1 MVRDE
6 GLTLHEAAAELGVHY
21 MTAYRYVRLGQLD
34 AVKRSGTWRVSRA
47 ELDRFRA
54 EPSDQPADRASHGP
68 SGRVDWGQRMQSR
81 LVAGDAGGAWTF
93 VESALAAGSTPARAY
108 TEVISPA
115 LVNIGERW
123 AAGELDISVE
133 HRATGIVQR
142 IIGRLGPQFVRR
154 GRSRGSV
161 VIGAPSG
168 ERHGLVV
175 SMLSDLVRA
184 AGWEVS
190 DIGADSPASSFVSAA
205 RETAS
210 VAVVVSVTHAD
221 SLESCRDT
229 VLAIRDAEPDLPVIV
244 GGRGIASRAVAASV
258 GADHHSAGLDD
269 LLDLLD
275 EVAASTRSA

>member
-1 MVRDE
+1 MVCDE

-34 AVKRSGTWRVSRA
+34 AVKHSGTWRVSRA

-54 EPSDQPADRASHGP
+54 EPSEEPAERAP
-68 SGRVDWGQRMQSR
+68 RGRVDWGQRMQSR
-81 LVAGDAGGAWTF
+81 LVAGDAGGAWS
-93 VESALAAGSTPARAY
+93 VIESALAAGSTPARVY

-205 RETAS
+205 RETRSA
-210 VAVVVSVTHAD
+210 AVVVSVTLAD

-229 VLAIRDAEPDLPVIV
+229 VLAIREAEPDMPVIV

-275 EVAASTRSA
+275 QVAAGSRTA

>member
-34 AVKRSGTWRVSRA
+34 AAKSSGTWRVSRT

-54 EPSDQPADRASHGP
+54 EPAEEPAERAP
-68 SGRVDWGQRMQSR
+68 RGRVDWGQRMHSR
-81 LVAGDAGGAWTF
+81 LVAGDAGGAWS
-93 VESALAAGSTPARAY
+93 VIESALAAGSTPARVY

-205 RETAS
+205 RETRSA
-210 VAVVVSVTHAD
+210 AVVVSVTLAD

-229 VLAIRDAEPDLPVIV
+229 VLAIREAEPDMPVIV

-275 EVAASTRSA
+275 QVAAGSRTA

>member
-54 EPSDQPADRASHGP
+54 EPAEEPAERAP
-68 SGRVDWGQRMQSR
+68 RGRVDWGQRMHSR
-81 LVAGDAGGAWTF
+81 LVAGDAGVAWS
-93 VESALAAGSTPARAY
+93 VIESALAAGSTPARVY

-205 RETAS
+205 RETRSA
-210 VAVVVSVTHAD
+210 AVVVSVTHAD

-229 VLAIRDAEPDLPVIV
+229 VLAIREAEPDMPVIV

-275 EVAASTRSA
+275 QVAAGSRTA

>member
-34 AVKRSGTWRVSRA
+34 AVKRSGTWRVSRT

-68 SGRVDWGQRMQSR
+68 RGRVDWGQRMQSR
-81 LVAGDAGGAWTF
+81 LVAGDAGGAWTV
-93 VESALAAGSTPARAY
+93 VESALAAGSTPARVY

-161 VIGAPSG
+161 VIGAPPG

-229 VLAIRDAEPDLPVIV
+229 LLAIRDAEPELPVIV

>member
-34 AVKRSGTWRVSRA
+34 AVKRSGSWRVSRA
-47 ELDRFRA
+47 EIDRFRA
-54 EPSDQPADRASHGP
+54 EPAEEPAERAP
-68 SGRVDWGQRMQSR
+68 RGRVDWGQRMHSR
-81 LVAGDAGGAWTF
+81 LVAGDAGGAWS
-93 VESALAAGSTPARAY
+93 VIESALAAGSTPARVY

-205 RETAS
+205 RETRSA
-210 VAVVVSVTHAD
+210 AVVVSVTHAD

-229 VLAIRDAEPDLPVIV
+229 VLAIREAEPDMPVIV

-275 EVAASTRSA
+275 QVAAGSRTA

>member
-1 MVRDE
+1 MVCDE

-54 EPSDQPADRASHGP
+54 EPAEEPAERAP
-68 SGRVDWGQRMQSR
+68 RGRVDWGQRMQSR
-81 LVAGDAGGAWTF
+81 LVAGDAGGAWS
-93 VESALAAGSTPARAY
+93 VIESALAAGSTPARVY

-205 RETAS
+205 RETRSA
-210 VAVVVSVTHAD
+210 AVVVSVTHAD

-229 VLAIRDAEPDLPVIV
+229 VLAIREAEPDMPVIV

-275 EVAASTRSA
+275 QVAAGSRTA

>member
-54 EPSDQPADRASHGP
+54 EPAEEPAERAP
-68 SGRVDWGQRMQSR
+68 RGRVDWGQRMHSR
-81 LVAGDAGGAWTF
+81 LVAGDAGGAWS
-93 VESALAAGSTPARAY
+93 VIESALAAGSTPARVY

-168 ERHGLVV
+168 EHHGLVV

-205 RETAS
+205 RETRSA
-210 VAVVVSVTHAD
+210 AVVVSVTHAD

-229 VLAIRDAEPDLPVIV
+229 VLAIREAEPDMPVIV

-275 EVAASTRSA
+275 QVAAGSRTA

>member
-54 EPSDQPADRASHGP
+54 EPSEEPAERAP
-68 SGRVDWGQRMQSR
+68 RGRVDWGQRMHSR
-81 LVAGDAGGAWTF
+81 LVAGDAGGAWS
-93 VESALAAGSTPARAY
+93 VIESALAAGSTPARVY

-205 RETAS
+205 RETRSA
-210 VAVVVSVTHAD
+210 AVVVSVTHAD

-229 VLAIRDAEPDLPVIV
+229 VLAIREAEPDMPVIV

-275 EVAASTRSA
+275 QVAAGSRTA

>member
-54 EPSDQPADRASHGP
+54 EPSEEPAERAP
-68 SGRVDWGQRMQSR
+68 RGRVDWGQRMHSR
-81 LVAGDAGGAWTF
+81 LVAGDAGGAWS
-93 VESALAAGSTPARAY
+93 VIESALAAGSTPARVY

-133 HRATGIVQR
+133 HRASGIVQR

-205 RETAS
+205 RETRSA
-210 VAVVVSVTHAD
+210 AVVVSVTHAD

-229 VLAIRDAEPDLPVIV
+229 VLAIREAEPDMPVIV

-275 EVAASTRSA
+275 QVAAGSRTA

>member
-6 GLTLHEAAAELGVHY
+6 GLTLHEAASELGVHY

-81 LVAGDAGGAWTF
+81 LVAGDAGGAWTV

>member
-54 EPSDQPADRASHGP
+54 EPAEEPAERAP
-68 SGRVDWGQRMQSR
+68 RGRVDWGQRMHSR
-81 LVAGDAGGAWTF
+81 LVAGDAGGAWS
-93 VESALAAGSTPARAY
+93 VIESALAAGSTPARVY

-205 RETAS
+205 RETRSA
-210 VAVVVSVTHAD
+210 AVVVSVTHAD

-229 VLAIRDAEPDLPVIV
+229 VLAIREAEPDVPVIV
-244 GGRGIASRAVAASV
+244 GGQGIASRAVAASV

-275 EVAASTRSA
+275 QVAAGSRTA

>member
-54 EPSDQPADRASHGP
+54 EPSEEPAERAP
-68 SGRVDWGQRMQSR
+68 RGRVDWGQRMHSR
-81 LVAGDAGGAWTF
+81 LVAGDAGGAWS
-93 VESALAAGSTPARAY
+93 VIESALAAGSTPARVY

-205 RETAS
+205 RETRSA
-210 VAVVVSVTHAD
+210 AVVVSVTLAD

-229 VLAIRDAEPDLPVIV
+229 VLAIREAEPDMPVIV

-275 EVAASTRSA
+275 QVAAGSRTA

>member
-34 AVKRSGTWRVSRA
+34 AVKHSGTWRVSRA

-54 EPSDQPADRASHGP
+54 EPAEEPAERAP
-68 SGRVDWGQRMQSR
+68 RGRVDWGQRMQSR
-81 LVAGDAGGAWTF
+81 LVAGDAGGAWS
-93 VESALAAGSTPARAY
+93 VIESALAAGSTPARVY

-205 RETAS
+205 RETRSA
-210 VAVVVSVTHAD
+210 AVVVSVTLAD

-229 VLAIRDAEPDLPVIV
+229 VLAIREAEPDMPVIV

-275 EVAASTRSA
+275 QVAAGSRTA

>member
-54 EPSDQPADRASHGP
+54 EPAEEPAERAP
-68 SGRVDWGQRMQSR
+68 RGRVDWGQRMHSR
-81 LVAGDAGGAWTF
+81 LVAGDAGGAWS
-93 VESALAAGSTPARAY
+93 VIESALAAGSTPARVY

-205 RETAS
+205 RETRSA
-210 VAVVVSVTHAD
+210 AVVVSVTLAD

-229 VLAIRDAEPDLPVIV
+229 VLAIREAEPDMPVIV

-275 EVAASTRSA
+275 QVAAGSRTA

>member
-34 AVKRSGTWRVSRA
+34 AAKRSGTWRVSRA

-54 EPSDQPADRASHGP
+54 EPSEEPAERAP
-68 SGRVDWGQRMQSR
+68 RGRVDWGQRMHSR
-81 LVAGDAGGAWTF
+81 LVAGDAGGAWS
-93 VESALAAGSTPARAY
+93 VIESALAAGSTPARVY

-205 RETAS
+205 RETRSA
-210 VAVVVSVTHAD
+210 AVVVSVTHAD

-229 VLAIRDAEPDLPVIV
+229 VLAIREAEPDMPVIV

-275 EVAASTRSA
+275 QVAAGSRTA

>member
-34 AVKRSGTWRVSRA
+34 AVKRSGTWRLSRA

-54 EPSDQPADRASHGP
+54 EPSEEPAERAP
-68 SGRVDWGQRMQSR
+68 RGRVDWGQRMHSR
-81 LVAGDAGGAWTF
+81 LVAGDAGGAWS
-93 VESALAAGSTPARAY
+93 VIESALAAGSTPARVY

-205 RETAS
+205 RETRSA
-210 VAVVVSVTHAD
+210 AVVVSVTHAD

-229 VLAIRDAEPDLPVIV
+229 VLAIREAEPDMPVIV

-275 EVAASTRSA
+275 QVAAGSRTA

>member
-6 GLTLHEAAAELGVHY
+6 GLTLHEAASELGVHY

-68 SGRVDWGQRMQSR
+68 RGRADWGQRMQSR
-81 LVAGDAGGAWTF
+81 LVAGDAGGAWTV
-93 VESALAAGSTPARAY
+93 VESALAAGSTPARVY

>member
-54 EPSDQPADRASHGP
+54 EPAEEPAERAP
-68 SGRVDWGQRMQSR
+68 RGRVDWGQRMHSR
-81 LVAGDAGGAWTF
+81 LVAGDAGGAWS
-93 VESALAAGSTPARAY
+93 VIESALAAGSTPARVY

-205 RETAS
+205 RETRSA
-210 VAVVVSVTHAD
+210 VVVVSVTHAD

-229 VLAIRDAEPDLPVIV
+229 VLAIREAEPDMPVIV

-275 EVAASTRSA
+275 QVAAGSRTA

>member
-54 EPSDQPADRASHGP
+54 EPAEEPAERAP
-68 SGRVDWGQRMQSR
+68 RGRVDWGQRMHSR
-81 LVAGDAGGAWTF
+81 LVAGDAGGAWS
-93 VESALAAGSTPARAY
+93 VIESALAAGSTPARVY

-142 IIGRLGPQFVRR
+142 IIGRLGPQFARR

-205 RETAS
+205 RETRSA
-210 VAVVVSVTHAD
+210 AVVVSVTHAD

-229 VLAIRDAEPDLPVIV
+229 VLAIREAEPDMPVIV

-275 EVAASTRSA
+275 QVAAGSRTA

>member
-54 EPSDQPADRASHGP
+54 EPAEEPAERAP
-68 SGRVDWGQRMQSR
+68 RGRVDWGQRMHSR
-81 LVAGDAGGAWTF
+81 LVAGDAGGAWS
-93 VESALAAGSTPARAY
+93 VIESALASGSTPARVY

-142 IIGRLGPQFVRR
+142 IIGRLGPQFARR

-175 SMLSDLVRA
+175 SMLSDLIRA

-205 RETAS
+205 RETRSA
-210 VAVVVSVTHAD
+210 AVVVSVTHAD

-229 VLAIRDAEPDLPVIV
+229 VLAIREAEPDMPVIV

-275 EVAASTRSA
+275 QVAAGSRTA

>member
-54 EPSDQPADRASHGP
+54 EPVEEPAERAP
-68 SGRVDWGQRMQSR
+68 RGRVDWGQRMQSR
-81 LVAGDAGGAWTF
+81 LVAGDAGGAWS
-93 VESALAAGSTPARAY
+93 VIESALAAGSTPARVY

-205 RETAS
+205 RETRSA
-210 VAVVVSVTHAD
+210 AVVVSVTHAD

-229 VLAIRDAEPDLPVIV
+229 VLAIREAEPDMPVIV

-275 EVAASTRSA
+275 QVAAGSRTA

>member
-6 GLTLHEAAAELGVHY
+6 GLTLHEAASELGVHY

-54 EPSDQPADRASHGP
+54 EPSDQPADRASDGP
-68 SGRVDWGQRMQSR
+68 RGRVDWGQRMQSR
-81 LVAGDAGGAWTF
+81 LVAGDAGGAWTV
-93 VESALAAGSTPARAY
+93 VESALAAGSTPARVY

-210 VAVVVSVTHAD
+210 VAVTWRRSG
-221 SLESCRDT
+221 CRT
-229 VLAIRDAEPDLPVIV
+229 
-244 GGRGIASRAVAASV
+244 GRPGCGRFLSW
-258 GADHHSAGLDD
+258 
-269 LLDLLD
+269 
-275 EVAASTRSA
+275 

>member
-1 MVRDE
+1 MVCDE

-34 AVKRSGTWRVSRA
+34 AAKRSGTWRVSRA

-54 EPSDQPADRASHGP
+54 EPAEEPAERAP
-68 SGRVDWGQRMQSR
+68 RGRVDWGQRMHSR
-81 LVAGDAGGAWTF
+81 LVAGDAGGAWS
-93 VESALAAGSTPARAY
+93 VIESALAAGSTPARVY

-205 RETAS
+205 RETRSA
-210 VAVVVSVTHAD
+210 AVVVSVTHAD

-229 VLAIRDAEPDLPVIV
+229 VLAIREAEPDMPVIV

-275 EVAASTRSA
+275 QVAAGSRTA

>member
-54 EPSDQPADRASHGP
+54 EPAEEPAERAP
-68 SGRVDWGQRMQSR
+68 RGRVDWGQRMHSR
-81 LVAGDAGGAWTF
+81 LVAGDAGGAWS
-93 VESALAAGSTPARAY
+93 VIESALAAGSTPARVY

-205 RETAS
+205 RETRSA
-210 VAVVVSVTHAD
+210 AVVVSVTHAD

-229 VLAIRDAEPDLPVIV
+229 VLAIREAEPDMPVIV

-275 EVAASTRSA
+275 QVAAGSRTA

>member
-1 MVRDE
+1 
-6 GLTLHEAAAELGVHY
+6 
-21 MTAYRYVRLGQLD
+21 AYRYVRLGQLD

-54 EPSDQPADRASHGP
+54 EPSEEPAERAP
-68 SGRVDWGQRMQSR
+68 RGRVDWGQRMHSR
-81 LVAGDAGGAWTF
+81 LVAGDAGGAWS
-93 VESALAAGSTPARAY
+93 VIESALAAGSTPARVY

-205 RETAS
+205 RETRSA
-210 VAVVVSVTHAD
+210 AVVVSVTHAD

-229 VLAIRDAEPDLPVIV
+229 VLAIREAEPDMPVIV

-275 EVAASTRSA
+275 QVAAGSRTA

>member
-47 ELDRFRA
+47 EFDRFRA
-54 EPSDQPADRASHGP
+54 EPAEEPAERAP
-68 SGRVDWGQRMQSR
+68 RGRVDWGQRMHSR
-81 LVAGDAGGAWTF
+81 LVAGDAGGAWS
-93 VESALAAGSTPARAY
+93 VIESALAAGSTPARVY

-205 RETAS
+205 RETRSA
-210 VAVVVSVTHAD
+210 AVVVSVTHAD

-229 VLAIRDAEPDLPVIV
+229 VLAIREAEPDMPVIV

-275 EVAASTRSA
+275 QVAAGSRTA

>member
-54 EPSDQPADRASHGP
+54 EPAEEPAERAP
-68 SGRVDWGQRMQSR
+68 RGRVDWGQRMQSR
-81 LVAGDAGGAWTF
+81 LVAGDAGGAWS
-93 VESALAAGSTPARAY
+93 VIESALAAGSTPARVY

-205 RETAS
+205 RETRSA
-210 VAVVVSVTHAD
+210 AVVVSVTHAD

-229 VLAIRDAEPDLPVIV
+229 VLAIREAEPDMPVIV

-275 EVAASTRSA
+275 QVAAGSRTA

>member
-54 EPSDQPADRASHGP
+54 EPAEEPAERAP
-68 SGRVDWGQRMQSR
+68 RGRVDWGQRMHSR
-81 LVAGDAGGAWTF
+81 LVAGDAGGAWS
-93 VESALAAGSTPARAY
+93 VIESALAAGSTPARVY

-205 RETAS
+205 RETRSA
-210 VAVVVSVTHAD
+210 AVVGSGTHAD

-229 VLAIRDAEPDLPVIV
+229 VLAIREAEPDMPVIV

-275 EVAASTRSA
+275 QVAAGSRTA

>member
-34 AVKRSGTWRVSRA
+34 AAKRSGTWRVSRA

-54 EPSDQPADRASHGP
+54 EPAEEPAERAP
-68 SGRVDWGQRMQSR
+68 RGRVDWGQRMQSR
-81 LVAGDAGGAWTF
+81 LVAGDAGGAWS
-93 VESALAAGSTPARAY
+93 VIESALAAGSTPARVY

-205 RETAS
+205 RETRSA
-210 VAVVVSVTHAD
+210 AVVVSVTHAD

-229 VLAIRDAEPDLPVIV
+229 VLAIREAEPDMPVIV

-275 EVAASTRSA
+275 QVAAGSRTA

>member
-54 EPSDQPADRASHGP
+54 EPAEEPAERAP
-68 SGRVDWGQRMQSR
+68 RGRVDWGQRMQSR
-81 LVAGDAGGAWTF
+81 LVAGDAGGAWS
-93 VESALAAGSTPARAY
+93 VIESALAAGSTPARVY

-142 IIGRLGPQFVRR
+142 IIGRLGPQFARR

-205 RETAS
+205 RETRSA
-210 VAVVVSVTHAD
+210 AVVVSVTHAD

-229 VLAIRDAEPDLPVIV
+229 VLAIREAEPDMPVIV

-275 EVAASTRSA
+275 QVAAGSRTA

>member
-34 AVKRSGTWRVSRA
+34 AAKRSGTWRVSRT
-47 ELDRFRA
+47 EVDRFRA
-54 EPSDQPADRASHGP
+54 EPAEEPAERAP
-68 SGRVDWGQRMQSR
+68 RGRVDWGQRMQSR
-81 LVAGDAGGAWTF
+81 LVAGDAGGAWS
-93 VESALAAGSTPARAY
+93 VIESALAAGSTPARVY

-175 SMLSDLVRA
+175 SMLSDMVRA

-205 RETAS
+205 RETRSA
-210 VAVVVSVTHAD
+210 AVVVSVTLAD

-229 VLAIRDAEPDLPVIV
+229 VLAIREAEPDMPVIV

-275 EVAASTRSA
+275 QVAAGSRTA

>member
-34 AVKRSGTWRVSRA
+34 AAKRSGTWRVSRT

-54 EPSDQPADRASHGP
+54 EPAEEPAERAP
-68 SGRVDWGQRMQSR
+68 RGRVDWGQRMQSR
-81 LVAGDAGGAWTF
+81 LVAGDAGGAWS
-93 VESALAAGSTPARAY
+93 VIESALAAGSTPARVY

-205 RETAS
+205 RETRSA
-210 VAVVVSVTHAD
+210 AVVVSVTHAD

-229 VLAIRDAEPDLPVIV
+229 VLAIREAEPDMPVIV

-275 EVAASTRSA
+275 QVAAGSRTA

>member
-6 GLTLHEAAAELGVHY
+6 GLTLHEAAADLGVHY

-34 AVKRSGTWRVSRA
+34 AVKRAGSWRVSRS
-47 ELDRFRA
+47 ELERFRA
-54 EPSDQPADRASHGP
+54 APAEEPSESTGR
-68 SGRVDWGQRMQSR
+68 GRVDWSERMHSR
-81 LVAGDAGGAWTF
+81 LVAGDSGGAWSV
-93 VESALAAGSTPARAY
+93 VESALAAGSTPARVY

-115 LVNIGERW
+115 LVTIGDRW
-123 AAGELDISVE
+123 AQGELDISVE

-161 VIGAPSG
+161 VIGSPSG

-190 DIGADSPASSFVSAA
+190 DIGADSPASSFISAM
-205 RETAS
+205 RETGS

-221 SLESCRDT
+221 SLPSCRDT
-229 VLAIRDAEPDLPVIV
+229 VLAIRGAEPDIPVIV
-244 GGRGIASRAVAASV
+244 GGRGITSRAVAADV
-258 GADHHSAGLDD
+258 GADHHAAGLDD
-269 LLDLLD
+269 LLELLG

>member
-34 AVKRSGTWRVSRA
+34 AVKRSGIWRVSRA

-54 EPSDQPADRASHGP
+54 EPAEEPVERTP
-68 SGRVDWGQRMQSR
+68 RGRVDWGQRMQSR
-81 LVAGDAGGAWTF
+81 LVAGDAGGAWSV
-93 VESALAAGSTPARAY
+93 VESALAAGSTPARVY

-205 RETAS
+205 RETRSA
-210 VAVVVSVTHAD
+210 AVVVSVTHVD

-229 VLAIRDAEPDLPVIV
+229 VLAIREAEPDMPVIV

-275 EVAASTRSA
+275 QVAASSRTA

>member
-34 AVKRSGTWRVSRA
+34 AAKRSGTWRVSRT

-54 EPSDQPADRASHGP
+54 EPAEEPAERAP
-68 SGRVDWGQRMQSR
+68 RGRVDWGQRMHSR
-81 LVAGDAGGAWTF
+81 LVAGDAGGAWS
-93 VESALAAGSTPARAY
+93 VIESALAAGSTPARVY

-205 RETAS
+205 RETRSA
-210 VAVVVSVTHAD
+210 AVVVSVTHAD

-229 VLAIRDAEPDLPVIV
+229 VLAIREAEPDMPVIV

-275 EVAASTRSA
+275 QVAAGSRTA